1 MHVSICN
8 RPALYTLSLTNN
20 YVRRLFVLRTPAVQ
34 RDGLIIALSVHVV
47 VVHICT
53 PPLNEE
59 ATASRLLEAR
69 SGRRSWPMYRWK
81 FGFKP
86 KTSLF
91 SQQSFI
97 DQNRRSIDQPN
108 FGLAPNSL
116 PQPQFLSHS
125 HKGGTYHGFNIRKN
139 VLGLHEFFSFIIL
152 PAKQAC
158 LLRNLLRVLTSYYY
172 PYLGTNVFILNR
184 PLEHNAR
191 CCVKLCTLLAIVTC
205 RRFLML
211 GARSDY
217 KYDS

>member
-1 MHVSICN
+1 MSD
-8 RPALYTLSLTNN
+8 TLSLTNN

-34 RDGLIIALSVHVV
+34 RDGLTIALSVHVF
-47 VVHICT
+47 VVHTCT

-86 KTSLF
+86 KTSPF

-108 FGLAPNSL
+108 FGLVPNSL

-139 VLGLHEFFSFIIL
+139 VLGPHEFFSFIIL
-152 PAKQAC
+152 PAKPAC
-158 LLRNLLRVLTSYYY
+158 FEIYY
-172 PYLGTNVFILNR
+172 
-184 PLEHNAR
+184 E
-191 CCVKLCTLLAIVTC
+191 
-205 RRFLML
+205 
-211 GARSDY
+211 S
-217 KYDS
+217 

>member
-1 MHVSICN
+1 MSD
-8 RPALYTLSLTNN
+8 TLSLTNN

-34 RDGLIIALSVHVV
+34 RDGLTIALSVHVV
-47 VVHICT
+47 VVHTCT

-108 FGLAPNSL
+108 FGLVPNSL
-116 PQPQFLSHS
+116 PATPIIFLTFTKIAPTTDIIHTM
-125 HKGGTYHGFNIRKN
+125 HVKN
-139 VLGLHEFFSFIIL
+139 L
-152 PAKQAC
+152 
-158 LLRNLLRVLTSYYY
+158 SYYIK
-172 PYLGTNVFILNR
+172 TKS
-184 PLEHNAR
+184 
-191 CCVKLCTLLAIVTC
+191 KL
-205 RRFLML
+205 RMGNWFDM
-211 GARSDY
+211 GN
-217 KYDS
+217 